1 MRLLTV
7 AEGNALDASRVRMA
21 FMVEFK
27 FPTGDVRF
35 TTSAYTQNWRG
46 QEWLGAG
53 GLLDIE
59 LPQEDSS
66 LEAHACTISL
76 SGLDPAVIS
85 LALNEPLE
93 NSRCTIFL
101 ATFDPDT
108 NQVIGPGFQFHRGTV
123 GQIRI
128 LPPSS
133 AEGS

>member
-7 AEGNALDASRVRMA
+7 AEANALAAPRVRMA
-21 FMVEFK
+21 FMIEFR

-35 TTSAYTQNWRG
+35 TTSAYTVTWNG
-46 QEWLGAG
+46 KEWLGAG
-53 GLLDIE
+53 GMLDLE
-59 LPQEDSS
+59 LPQEDSA
-66 LEAHACTISL
+66 LEAHACTVTL
-76 SGLDPAVIS
+76 NGLDPAVIS

-93 NSRCTIFL
+93 NSRCTIFV
-101 ATFDPDT
+101 AMFDPDT
-108 NQVIGPGFQFHRGTV
+108 NQAVGPGYQYFRGTV

>member
-1 MRLLTV
+1 MRVLTT
-7 AEGNALDASRVRMA
+7 AEKNAIDVHRVRMA
-21 FMVEFK
+21 FMVEFR

-35 TTSAYTQNWRG
+35 TTAAYTQTWNG
-46 QEWLGAG
+46 LEWLGAG
-53 GLLDIE
+53 GMLELD

-93 NSRCTIFL
+93 NSRCTIWV
-101 ATFDPDT
+101 AHYDPDT
-108 NQVIGPGFQFHRGTV
+108 NLPIGTGYQFHRGTV

-133 AEGS
+133 NEAT